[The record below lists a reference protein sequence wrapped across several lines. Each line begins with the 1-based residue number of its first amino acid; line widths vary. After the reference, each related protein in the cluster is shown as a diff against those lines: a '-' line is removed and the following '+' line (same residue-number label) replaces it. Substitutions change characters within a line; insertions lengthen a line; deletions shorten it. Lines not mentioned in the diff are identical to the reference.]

1 MPTRFVARQ
10 VIKESLQWKGP
21 IAPGV
26 GADDGDTDGNSP
38 TLFASITPTP
48 VAAASLGQVY
58 KATTHEGVE
67 VAVKVQRPDA
77 LAILAKDY
85 LCFVVTWKG
94 VEQYWKLSGKDI
106 AISRPMPLA
115 CLPLPLL
122 PWSFSLALPPSL
134 LPSPALPQAAST
146 TATSD
151 QLWTESRARYSMSCS
166 QRDAPPP
173 SFTLPPSILRSLL
186 PSLHV
191 RLAFPPR
198 PTCLLSTS
206 VLPSL
211 HVRRAFPPRSS
222 CLPSTSFLQVLNELD
237 YRKEAKNAQIFEES
251 LDFLGGPLEQ

>member
-122 PWSFSLALPPSL
+122 P
-134 LPSPALPQAAST
+134 
-146 TATSD
+146 
-151 QLWTESRARYSMSCS
+151 
-166 QRDAPPP
+166 
-173 SFTLPPSILRSLL
+173 
-186 PSLHV
+186 
-191 RLAFPPR
+191 
-198 PTCLLSTS
+198 
-206 VLPSL
+206 
-211 HVRRAFPPRSS
+211 
-222 CLPSTSFLQVLNELD
+222 
-237 YRKEAKNAQIFEES
+237 
-251 LDFLGGPLEQ
+251 